1 MSKTDNALYVE
12 HGYSS
17 REEYL
22 QSLSDEYDV
31 GIDVV
36 LALADVLGP
45 KEDFDGLVNAVEDAS
60 NSNSGMDSVIENF

>member
-1 MSKTDNALYVE
+1 MSKTDNALYVK